1 MQKVWMQIIKN
12 VKRNRYKRTNTDIPM
27 TYSHDTPM
35 TFSQGDWDKVWN
47 ETKRVLISKEQKQIY
62 KRRRRRDAQRIRQK
76 SSSIW

>member
-47 ETKRVLISKEQKQIY
+47 ETKRV
-62 KRRRRRDAQRIRQK
+62 
-76 SSSIW
+76 